1 MVRAAGPALAVVSQA
16 VLILAGVTEGKR
28 PFPGMVSLPGGTFRM
43 GTERAAIDGLCR
55 RFGTTHRDLFLPE
68 IPAHTVT
75 LRPFSIDRT
84 EVTNVDYEAFV
95 ERRPEWAPGRV
106 AAESQNGDYLK
117 HWKGGTFPSGAAD
130 VAVTYV

>member
-55 RFGTTHRDLFLPE
+55 RFGTTHRDSH
-68 IPAHTVT
+68 PAAGAGPHVGFRCAGPRM
-75 LRPFSIDRT
+75 LARSG
-84 EVTNVDYEAFV
+84 
-95 ERRPEWAPGRV
+95 PGR
-106 AAESQNGDYLK
+106 
-117 HWKGGTFPSGAAD
+117 P
-130 VAVTYV
+130 